1 MIYLAQ
7 RGHIHDLP
15 PSKHFLLFDFQAPGL
30 ISSDYGRY
38 AVEDPGGALRDVF
51 VWPLIV
57 LRWRLVCSSVFSCW
71 HIYALF
77 LKRFVL
83 CRSFCFIESCAKG
96 ASRICAAQ
104 WRWDCRIPQCT
115 FLCELRALCPPWG
128 LPVSPYGRGGPSF
141 RRDRSDIAVW
151 VWVWDFCKKYRFS
164 KSVQT
169 VCLFFRFA

>member
-96 ASRICAAQ
+96 ASRICAGQ
-104 WRWDCRIPQCT
+104 WRWIFVLDFQGNKCIKQQMLDVAQLNFSRRPKLT
-115 FLCELRALCPPWG
+115 MKLRVISIWIDSWRG
-128 LPVSPYGRGGPSF
+128 LF
-141 RRDRSDIAVW
+141 HNI
-151 VWVWDFCKKYRFS
+151 
-164 KSVQT
+164 
-169 VCLFFRFA
+169 